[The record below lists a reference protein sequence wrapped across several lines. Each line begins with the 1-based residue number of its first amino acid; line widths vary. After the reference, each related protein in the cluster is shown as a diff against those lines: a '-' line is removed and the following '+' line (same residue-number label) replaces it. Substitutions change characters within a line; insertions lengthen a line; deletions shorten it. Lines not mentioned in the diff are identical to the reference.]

1 MTTLRSRVRPLAH
14 GACVLAAAAL
24 LPGCA
29 TGGARGGASAPGD
42 QWTATVLRQLS
53 TVDGVA
59 RNEGMQRLGNPLV
72 GSIAAGSSATLE
84 VNLKAGRRYRLFGV
98 CDNDCSD
105 LDLRLVDPSGTT
117 VAEDVDT
124 DDVPI
129 LAHTAQRSG
138 SYRVQV
144 IMARCSANPCR
155 YGVSL
160 YGR

>member
-1 MTTLRSRVRPLAH
+1 MVRPLAR
-14 GACVLAAAAL
+14 GAFVLAASAL

-29 TGGARGGASAPGD
+29 AGMRGGGSAPGD

-53 TVDGVA
+53 AVDGVA

-72 GSIAAGSSATLE
+72 GSIAAGSSTTLQ
-84 VNLKAGRRYRLFGV
+84 VNLNAGRRYRLFGV
-98 CDNDCSD
+98 CDNDCTD
-105 LDLRLVDPSGTT
+105 MDLRLVDPSGQT
-117 VAEDVDT
+117 VAEDVEA

-129 LAHTAQRSG
+129 VAHTAQRTG

-144 IMARCSANPCR
+144 IMARCSVSPCR

>member
-1 MTTLRSRVRPLAH
+1 MTTLRSMVRPLAR
-14 GACVLAAAAL
+14 GGFVLAAAAL

-29 TGGARGGASAPGD
+29 SGMRGGGSAPGD

-53 TVDGVA
+53 AVDGVA

-72 GSIAAGSSATLE
+72 GSLNANGTATLQ
-84 VNLKAGRRYRLFGV
+84 VNLNAGRRYRLFGV

-105 LDLRLVDPSGTT
+105 MDLRLIDPSGQT
-117 VAEDVDT
+117 VAEDVET

-129 LAHTAQRSG
+129 VAHTAQRTG

-144 IMARCSANPCR
+144 IMARCSVSPCR

>member
-1 MTTLRSRVRPLAH
+1 MTTLRSKVRPLAR
-14 GACVLAAAAL
+14 GGCVLAAAAL

-29 TGGARGGASAPGD
+29 TGARGSGSGSGD

-53 TVDGVA
+53 TVDGIA
-59 RNEGMQRLGNPLV
+59 RNEGMARLGNPLV
-72 GSIAAGSSATLE
+72 GSINANASTSLQ
-84 VNLKAGRRYRLFGV
+84 VNLTAGRRYRLFGV

-129 LAHTAQRSG
+129 VAHTAQRSG

-144 IMARCSANPCR
+144 IMARCSASPCR

>member
-1 MTTLRSRVRPLAH
+1 MTTLRSTFRPLAR
-14 GACVLAAAAL
+14 GAVVLAAAAL

-29 TGGARGGASAPGD
+29 AGMRGGGSSGGD

-53 TVDGVA
+53 AVDGIA
-59 RNEGMQRLGNPLV
+59 RNEGMSRLGNPLV
-72 GSIAAGSSATLE
+72 GSINASNSTTLQ
-84 VNLKAGRRYRLFGV
+84 VNLNAGRRYRLFGV

-105 LDLRLVDPSGTT
+105 LDLRLIDPSGTT
-117 VAEDVDT
+117 VAEDVET

-129 LAHTAQRSG
+129 VVHTAQRTG

-144 IMARCSANPCR
+144 IMARCSVSPCR

>member
-1 MTTLRSRVRPLAH
+1 MTTIRSMVRPLAR

-29 TGGARGGASAPGD
+29 SGGSRGGGSGD

-53 TVDGVA
+53 TVDGLA
-59 RNEGMQRLGNPLV
+59 RNEGMSRLGNPLV
-72 GSIAAGSSATLE
+72 GSIAASSSTTLQ
-84 VNLKAGRRYRLFGV
+84 VNLNAGRRYRLFGV

-105 LDLRLVDPSGTT
+105 LDLTLVDPSGTT
-117 VAEDVDT
+117 VAQDVET

-129 LAHTAQRSG
+129 VVHTAQRTG
-138 SYRVQV
+138 SYRVRV
-144 IMARCSANPCR
+144 TMARCSVSPCR

>member
-1 MTTLRSRVRPLAH
+1 MTTLRSMVRPLAR

-29 TGGARGGASAPGD
+29 GGMHGGSAPGD

-53 TVDGVA
+53 AVDGVA

-72 GSIAAGSSATLE
+72 GSINASSSTTLQ
-84 VNLKAGRRYRLFGV
+84 VNLNAGRRYRLFGV
-98 CDNDCSD
+98 CDNDCTD
-105 LDLRLVDPSGTT
+105 LDLRLIDPSGQT
-117 VAEDVDT
+117 VAEDVEA

-129 LAHTAQRSG
+129 VALTAQRTG
-138 SYRVQV
+138 SYHVQV
-144 IMARCSANPCR
+144 MMARCSASPCR